1 MQTKIPNFEDIRK
14 ESFELPRWIIVL
26 MKAYEEYLK
35 EQRNKPEAFNGKS
48 E

>member
-1 MQTKIPNFEDIRK
+1 MQAKIPNFEDIRK
-14 ESFELPRWIIVL
+14 ESFELPEWIIVL

-35 EQRNKPEAFNGKS
+35 EQNGKSEAFNGRA